1 MTLCEAFTKA
11 MKEGKAFGK
20 CEDCIQYRVVHWCG
34 EPHVLQ
40 FDAGT
45 GEIGKASSFT
55 AGEFLEDDWEVLE

>member
-1 MTLCEAFTKA
+1 MTLCEAFIKA

-20 CEDCIQYRVVHWCG
+20 REECFQYRVVHWCG

-40 FDAGT
+40 LNADT
-45 GEIGKASSFT
+45 GEIENASSFT